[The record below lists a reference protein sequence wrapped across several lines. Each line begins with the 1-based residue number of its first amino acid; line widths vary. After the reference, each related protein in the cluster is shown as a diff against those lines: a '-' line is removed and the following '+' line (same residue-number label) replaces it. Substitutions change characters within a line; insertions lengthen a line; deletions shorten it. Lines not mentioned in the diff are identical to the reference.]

1 LCEQR
6 VEGLV
11 SVDLKPDLQEGGA
24 KNRGFGFLEFQS
36 HQVAGRALRY
46 LTSPKFRL
54 QPGAKYRTKTKWAEP
69 MKPVDKT
76 AAEQVK
82 AVFVEV
88 MPLGWDEAKLRS
100 RFSQY
105 GEVEG
110 VTLAEQLTGAKRK
123 NFAFVT
129 FAERHAAV
137 AAVAGAHGQPAGGD
151 DDGGGESCVLQVRT
165 AAPPAACVVLSLPRS
180 RTESIGFNMDVPRPL
195 IREERMRAGGTAGDV
210 GKAAIR
216 AQGEEPARWPQ
227 GW

>member
-1 LCEQR
+1 MLVCSLGRRGVGVGGAQALCEQR

-11 SVDLKPDLQEGGA
+11 SADLKPDLQEGGPA

-100 RFSQY
+100 RFAPY
-105 GEVEG
+105 GQVET

-123 NFAFVT
+123 NFAFVA
-129 FAERHAAV
+129 FAERHAAL

-165 AAPPAACVVLSLPRS
+165 AATPAACVVLSLSRS
-180 RTESIGFNMDVPRPL
+180 RTEPTAFQMGAPRPL
-195 IREERMRAGGTAGDV
+195 IRKEREAGGRDG
-210 GKAAIR
+210 R
-216 AQGEEPARWPQ
+216 
-227 GW
+227 

>member
-1 LCEQR
+1 MCEQR

-11 SVDLKPDLQEGGA
+11 SADLKPDLQEGGA

-100 RFSQY
+100 RFAPY
-105 GEVEG
+105 GEVESI
-110 VTLAEQLTGAKRK
+110 TLAEQLTGAKRK
-123 NFAFVT
+123 NFAFVSFT
-129 FAERHAAV
+129 ARHAAL
-137 AAVAGAHGQPAGGD
+137 AAVAGAHGQPAGGGD
-151 DDGGGESCVLQVRT
+151 DGGESCVLQVRT
-165 AAPPAACVVLSLPRS
+165 AAPPAACVVVFSLPRS
-180 RTESIGFNMDVPRPL
+180 RMESTAFHMGVPRPL
-195 IREERMRAGGTAGDV
+195 IREEREAGGRDG
-210 GKAAIR
+210 R
-216 AQGEEPARWPQ
+216 
-227 GW
+227 